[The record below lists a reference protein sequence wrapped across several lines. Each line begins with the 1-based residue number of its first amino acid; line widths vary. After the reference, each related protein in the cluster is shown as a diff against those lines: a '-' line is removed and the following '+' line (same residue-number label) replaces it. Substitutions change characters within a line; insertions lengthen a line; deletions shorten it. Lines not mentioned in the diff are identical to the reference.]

1 MREAYQSDLRHI
13 VDDLLDMA
21 ELVSTALADATRAL
35 LEGDLALAERVIT
48 ADPHIDDRHLEL
60 DAKAVEL
67 LARQAPVAT
76 DLRLLVAT
84 LRMSSSLERMG
95 DLAAHI
101 ALIARRTHPEAAVPE
116 QFREKIARMSEVGLE
131 SLRGASEVIANRDLA
146 QAAEVEKGDDELD
159 GLMLEIS
166 REISAAEAGTFTAG
180 QVIDMTLLIRFYER
194 IGDHAVSL
202 VRRVGFLVTGDAMDT
217 LSEGVD
223 VPEF

>member
-1 MREAYQSDLRHI
+1 
-13 VDDLLDMA
+13 MA
-21 ELVSTALADATRAL
+21 ELVSTALGDATTAL

-67 LARQAPVAT
+67 LARQSPVAT
-76 DLRLLVAT
+76 DLRLLVAS

-101 ALIARRTHPEAAVPE
+101 ALVARRTHPEPAVPA
-116 QFREKIARMSEVGLE
+116 QFREQIARMSEVGLA
-131 SLRGASEVIANRDLA
+131 SLKGASEVIANRDLA
-146 QAAEVEKGDDELD
+146 LAAQVEKSDDELD
-159 GLMLEIS
+159 ELMLRIS
-166 REISAAEAGTFTAG
+166 REISTSEPGTFTAAE
-180 QVIDMTLLIRFYER
+180 VIDMTLLIRFYER

-217 LSEGVD
+217 LAEGVE
-223 VPEF
+223 VQEF

>member
-21 ELVSTALADATRAL
+21 ELVSSALADATTAL

-48 ADPHIDDRHLEL
+48 ADPHIDDRQLEL

-76 DLRLLVAT
+76 DLRLLVAS

-101 ALIARRTHPEAAVPE
+101 ALIARRTHPQPAVPE
-116 QFREKIARMSEVGLE
+116 QFRERIARMSEVGLE
-131 SLRGASEVIANRDLA
+131 ALKGASEVIAHRDLA
-146 QAAEVEKGDDELD
+146 LAAKVEKEDDELD
-159 GLMLEIS
+159 QLMLEIS
-166 REISAAEAGTFTAG
+166 RRISTAESGSFSAE

-223 VPEF
+223 VQEF